1 MTGFLRRAMSVGG
14 LACVVAVAGLSSSSV
29 IAGDSSAEARIEWA
43 KRHVELVCRPLEANK
58 LAARAAKCYEEVS
71 LFIADPKREI
81 PAEVEAVPLRR
92 TAGDGPASQKAAPPK
107 AVVAAKPAPNATV
120 AAAKKPE
127 PKAIVTV
134 PAPSN
139 RVASKVAE
147 AKAVDVKRPARRVV
161 RVASIRHPKPRVAAV
176 RPVVIASN
184 DRIPVALAAAQDNVS
199 ARRCGL
205 PCTRFTTI
213 LGVGY

>member
-1 MTGFLRRAMSVGG
+1 MTGFLRRAMSVGSV
-14 LACVVAVAGLSSSSV
+14 ACAVAMAGLGSSSV
-29 IAGDSSAEARIEWA
+29 IAADSSAEARIEWA

-58 LAARAAKCYEEVS
+58 LSARAAKCYEEVS

-81 PAEVEAVPLRR
+81 PTEVEALPLRR
-92 TAGDGPASQKAAPPK
+92 TAGDGVSTPKSPA
-107 AVVAAKPAPNATV
+107 AVAKPAPKAAV
-120 AAAKKPE
+120 AAVKKPE
-127 PKAIVTV
+127 LKVVAV
-134 PAPSN
+134 APVEAP
-139 RVASKVAE
+139 RVASKTAE

-176 RPVVIASN
+176 RPLVVASN
-184 DRIPVALAAAQDNVS
+184 DRIPVALAAAQENVS

-205 PCTRFTTI
+205 PCARLTTI